1 MKRTIKFLVFIS
13 ILAGLTSCSNDII
26 ESTDPVVPEGYIR
39 AALDLQVEKPDSV
52 QTRATPTEE
61 EAYDKSNIWVLM
73 FNATSSSDATP
84 TSLVQAPV
92 KAIESGAQLFV
103 LLRATTQPVTVYV
116 VTGLSAALN
125 TEMARASNFTEG
137 VTDLDDVKN
146 LLQTASIDATGV
158 PIGSG
163 SYFHMVSEP
172 VLYSTGTI
180 PLTTITHELT
190 RNVAKINVDASAV
203 TSVFELEGVTL
214 VNGAQKGYVFPQATV
229 TPNHGGTMQYNEVTT
244 VSNNKIVS
252 QIYLYE
258 NTGFL
263 SNGTTEN
270 PTKLVIKGK
279 YNGVSGYYR
288 MDILKDNGG
297 SSYTPY
303 DIKRNYCYTLKIAK
317 IENGGYLTLS
327 EAIDSEPSNT
337 WYNVEIDDSNS
348 FDVVSNGHYYLGVS
362 NSEFIV
368 YGNTGKIA
376 NLHIATVTTNAP
388 INTFASI
395 SKSSGD
401 VSLLTSSLTAPN
413 GTVTETKIY
422 ATFNTVSTSYIDIRV
437 GNLTKRITVRRGAAV
452 NANEI
457 GEKTDFT
464 DTNYYKGEV
473 ASGTEWVRLAATT
486 GADFNLSPA
495 VLTKPTGGIYV
506 RYNSTFNTNA
516 SIPAEVYVIK
526 TNNQGRAKMLLF
538 TP

>member
-13 ILAGLTSCSNDII
+13 ILAGLTSCSNDVI

-39 AALDLQVEKPDSV
+39 ATLDLQVEKPDSI
-52 QTRATPTEE
+52 QTRATQEQE
-61 EAYDKSNIWVLM
+61 KAYDKSNIWVLM

-92 KAIESGAQLFV
+92 RAIESGSQLFV
-103 LLRATTQPVTVYV
+103 LLRSTTQPVTVYV

-125 TEMARASNFTEG
+125 TEMAKAANFTEG
-137 VTDLDDVKN
+137 VTDLDDLNN

-163 SYFHMVSEP
+163 SYFHMVSAP
-172 VLYSTGTI
+172 GFYSNGTT
-180 PLTTITHELT
+180 LLNKITHELT

-203 TSVFELEGVTL
+203 ASVFELEGVTL

-229 TPNHGGTMQYNEVTT
+229 TPNHGGTMQYAEVTT
-244 VSNNKIVS
+244 VSNNKIES

-263 SNGTTEN
+263 SNGTTKN

-303 DIKRNYCYTLKIAK
+303 DIKRNCCYTLVVKK
-317 IENGGYLTLS
+317 IENGGYLTLT
-327 EAIDSEPSNT
+327 EAIASEPSNT

-376 NLHIATVTTNAP
+376 NLHVATVTTNAP
-388 INTFASI
+388 TNTFTSI
-395 SKSSGD
+395 SKFSGD
-401 VSLLTSSLTAPN
+401 ISAVTSSLTAPN
-413 GTVTETKIY
+413 GTVTTTDIY
-422 ATFNTVSTSYIDIRV
+422 ATFNSATTSYIDIRV

-452 NANEI
+452 SGD
-457 GEKTDFT
+457 GEKTDFI
-464 DTNYYKGEV
+464 DTKYYKGEV
-473 ASGTEWVRLAATT
+473 ASGTGWVRLAGKTD
-486 GADFNLSPA
+486 ADFNLSPA
-495 VLTKPTGGIYV
+495 VLTKPTGGIYI
-506 RYNSTFNTNA
+506 RYNSALNT
-516 SIPAEVYVIK
+516 SPSSPAEVYVIK